1 MLCQKTEDSSHDHH
15 LNCSQGSGFGVGNEK
30 LGYLS
35 EGASQSR
42 GLLFGHGFDFEEEL
56 NEVDGGVGFVS
67 VGGDT
72 EDIIGA
78 ELIAGEGVYI
88 LAGGSTPS
96 IIDAILYVIEGHH
109 KFVHCLERLFILLFQ
124 FYTKWYYGFY
134 YVQFTVGF
142 IKIWLVA
149 V

>member
-1 MLCQKTEDSSHDHH
+1 M
-15 LNCSQGSGFGVGNEK
+15 
-30 LGYLS
+30 
-35 EGASQSR
+35 
-42 GLLFGHGFDFEEEL
+42 

-134 YVQFTVGF
+134 YV
-142 IKIWLVA
+142 
-149 V
+149 